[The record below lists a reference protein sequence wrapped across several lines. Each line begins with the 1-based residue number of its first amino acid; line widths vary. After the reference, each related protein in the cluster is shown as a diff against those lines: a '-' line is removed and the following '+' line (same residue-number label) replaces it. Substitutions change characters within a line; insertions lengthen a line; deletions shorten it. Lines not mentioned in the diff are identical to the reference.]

1 MPREAKGPALPC
13 VGDARSI
20 RKELAALSGLGEA
33 AGDAAMR
40 MGVSVI
46 QCHHP
51 KIHHFPL
58 FMRLCC
64 SCYSAQAPL
73 TPLPFLPPPVL
84 WSLPGKIK
92 EKHFLT
98 PSQKNKKGLG
108 EPGQPSP
115 WWPCRAGAGCRAS
128 PKLGCSWS
136 IPLLLQPL
144 QPSATTHSRPGTP
157 HRSLV
162 C

>member
-1 MPREAKGPALPC
+1 MGFAGGRTVEASVLMGVRVPREAKGPALPR
-13 VGDARSI
+13 VGDARSV

-64 SCYSAQAPL
+64 SCYSA
-73 TPLPFLPPPVL
+73 
-84 WSLPGKIK
+84 
-92 EKHFLT
+92 
-98 PSQKNKKGLG
+98 
-108 EPGQPSP
+108 
-115 WWPCRAGAGCRAS
+115 
-128 PKLGCSWS
+128 
-136 IPLLLQPL
+136 
-144 QPSATTHSRPGTP
+144 
-157 HRSLV
+157 
-162 C
+162 